1 MTGRVQGLWRYP
13 VKSFAGEPLDEL
25 VLDERGVVADRV
37 WGLVNEAGKIASGKT
52 TRRFLRV
59 DGLLRHTARLGEDG
73 VPVLYLADGRVVAPS
88 DEIARELAGQ
98 GWRFDHESSVS
109 HLDAGPVHLVT
120 TATLASLGAAAG
132 DPVEPERLRPNVL
145 IDAAEVREESWAG
158 RRLRI
163 GEVELAVGA
172 PTERCVMVGL
182 AQRELPRRPY
192 LLRTIGR
199 WNQLC
204 AGMYASVT
212 RPGRMRVG
220 DPVTVEAT
228 PPP

>member
-1 MTGRVQGLWRYP
+1 
-13 VKSFAGEPLDEL
+13 LDEL
-25 VLDERGVVADRV
+25 LFDERGVVADRV
-37 WGLVNEAGKIASGKT
+37 WGLVDGAGKIASGKT

-59 DGLLRHTARLGEDG
+59 DGLLRHGARLGADG
-73 VPVLYLADGRVVAPS
+73 VPLLYLADGRVLAPS
-88 DEIARELAGQ
+88 DEIARELAGE
-98 GWRFDHESSVS
+98 GWRFGQERSVS
-109 HLDAGPVHLVT
+109 HLDAGPVHVVT

-132 DPVEPERLRPNVL
+132 ARVEPERLRPNVL
-145 IDAAEVREESWAG
+145 IDAGGVREESWAG
-158 RRLRI
+158 RRLVI
-163 GEVELAVGA
+163 GEVELTVDG

-182 AQRELPRRPY
+182 AQRELPRRQY

-212 RPGRMRVG
+212 RPGRMHVG

-228 PPP
+228 RPR